1 MKKYILVTFL
11 LTIGFWSNSQN
22 DSLFGEKLFIAIQ
35 QDTTDWTHWYITLE
49 EYHQLIERQ
58 NMSKSSKDEFKI
70 SVNESY
76 KVQFDNFIEEM
87 NSLRDSY
94 SIEQEDAHYELVKVE
109 TEPLEQVKDIY
120 YFRLYIEFHWKKRR
134 ESYVLEFQAAQLNGQ
149 WIMMEPLQ
157 EYHQ

>member
-1 MKKYILVTFL
+1 MKQFLIILTFFVGL
-11 LTIGFWSNSQN
+11 NTFSQL
-22 DSLFGEKLFIAIQ
+22 DSTFGENLFKALQ
-35 QDTTDWTHWYITLE
+35 QDTTNWKGWYITLE

-58 NMSKSSKDEFKI
+58 RMTQSAKNEFKL

-76 KVQFDNFIEEM
+76 KLQYENFIQEM
-87 NSLRDSY
+87 KNLQDEY
-94 SIEQEDAHYELVKVE
+94 TIDQKDAFYKLIKVE

-120 YFRLYIEFHWKKRR
+120 YFRLYIEYHWKKKRDP
-134 ESYVLEFQAAQLNGQ
+134 YVLEFQATKMNER